1 MKFMS
6 ESYLYNSFFVFFFS
20 QQMAWAF
27 FTEFLLDDVGGSVD
41 ENYYFYLSFFL
52 CVCVKISD
60 WVIYFTT
67 WVTQSDRAY

>member
-41 ENYYFYLSFFL
+41 ENYYFYLSFF
-52 CVCVKISD
+52 CVCV
-60 WVIYFTT
+60 
-67 WVTQSDRAY
+67 